1 MTPNQPKLQLLD
13 KKVRDG
19 VELYSMPPLEEVKN
33 RIRAY
38 IVASEDPENIEWYP
52 EILQGIEGDQS
63 STYAHALGRN
73 LAQTHEKVGRMYG
86 NTRRDQ
92 GSE

>member
-38 IVASEDPENIEWYP
+38 IVASENPEIIEWYT
-52 EILQGIEGDQS
+52 EILQGIEGNQS
-63 STYAHALGRN
+63 PTYAHALGRN
-73 LAQTHEKVGRMYG
+73 LAETYAKVVRVYG
-86 NTRRDQ
+86 TYRRD
-92 GSE
+92 